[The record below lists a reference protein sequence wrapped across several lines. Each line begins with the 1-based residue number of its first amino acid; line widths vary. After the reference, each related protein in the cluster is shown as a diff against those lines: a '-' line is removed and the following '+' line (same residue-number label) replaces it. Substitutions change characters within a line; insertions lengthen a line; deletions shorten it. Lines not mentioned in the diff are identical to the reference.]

1 MFVLLLLVELQ
12 HLLVPLLWQLLLQL
26 VLLIE
31 LWLLLVPCWQGAVGC
46 LEGLPAAGSA
56 FLAAVAVEQLGSWAV
71 VDDLAG

>member
-1 MFVLLLLVELQ
+1 VFVLLLLVELQ

-46 LEGLPAAGSA
+46 LEGLAAAGSA
-56 FLAAVAVEQLGSWAV
+56 FLAAVVVEQLGSWAV